1 MGVFRGVFDSTE
13 LLQRLEQDTKLNLHN
28 GCVNTI
34 GKDFKF
40 LNSPFNITKYHNK
53 YCKNELHIFAIFM
66 QKETV
71 SNYIVT

>member
-40 LNSPFNITKYHNK
+40 LNSPFNIPKYQNK
-53 YCKNELHIFAIFM
+53 LDS
-66 QKETV
+66 V
-71 SNYIVT
+71 